1 MIKAGKLF
9 IRWVKYSWGLKLSK
23 RKRKKGKKNQKKKN
37 LDLEKATDNLEI
49 RKK

>member
-23 RKRKKGKKNQKKKN
+23 RKRKKGKKPKKN
-37 LDLEKATDNLEI
+37 LDLEKATGNLEI